1 MKVGLSTDNFRK
13 YIPLIR
19 EEVLLYMNKHVF
31 GEKSDAGVASS
42 APRKDA
48 VDAGSQITVC
58 TAAITLQGKEVRE
71 GLDASFADLYHDLE

>member
-19 EEVLLYMNKHVF
+19 EEVMLYMNKHVF
-31 GEKSDAGVASS
+31 GEKSDAGASS
-42 APRKDA
+42 SEARKDA
-48 VDAGSQITVC
+48 VDAGGEITVC

-71 GLDASFADLYHDLE
+71 GLDSSFAHLYHDLE

>member
-19 EEVLLYMNKHVF
+19 EEVLLYMNKYVF
-31 GEKSDAGVASS
+31 GEKSAAGSASNEG
-42 APRKDA
+42 RKDA
-48 VDAGSQITVC
+48 VDAGGEITVC